1 MFFLGF
7 HLIFSATILLR
18 FSKVNAANPSLCVK
32 VVDLSVAI
40 YLLKSRLVLRCIT
53 ELRPKRSLN

>member
-1 MFFLGF
+1 MLFPDFYLDFSLPSYSGSLRLVWQIRHF
-7 HLIFSATILLR
+7 HA
-18 FSKVNAANPSLCVK
+18 K

-53 ELRPKRSLN
+53 ELRPKPSLN